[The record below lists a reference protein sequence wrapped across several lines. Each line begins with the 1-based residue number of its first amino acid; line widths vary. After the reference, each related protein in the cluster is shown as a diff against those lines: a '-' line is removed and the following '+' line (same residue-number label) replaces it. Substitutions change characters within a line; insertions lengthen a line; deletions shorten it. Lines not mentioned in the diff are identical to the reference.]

1 MMSVDLFRT
10 AEQLEQKI
18 AEADSDRRIAL
29 QPEFSRVLE
38 QIQASGGQVPLR
50 MRRLDA
56 SLCDEAIEARFDNMP
71 V

>member
-1 MMSVDLFRT
+1 MTAHGLFKT
-10 AEQLEQKI
+10 AEFLEHKI
-18 AEADSDRRIAL
+18 EGANTSTRLAL

-38 QIQASGGQVPLR
+38 RLKAEGGPVPLR
-50 MRRLDA
+50 LRRLEA